1 MESLYSTACNTLS
14 YLFQSRPPEDFEV
27 FTPKGE
33 TDNSQEP
40 TVLETRGHGHSS
52 CSTASR
58 AVSPRVWS
66 TPAQSNAKYFL
77 LARER
82 PLKTRLK
89 HQADLLF
96 LQVEEEYELTPPDS
110 PAAVPP
116 QRPEQDL
123 SGGPRAE
130 EQTPQRLRLLLVGK
144 TGSGKSATGNSILGR
159 AAFTSKFSAKPV
171 TTAVRSGTR
180 DCAGKTLEVIDTPD
194 VLSPQLP
201 LAEATQGC
209 CEAIAS
215 SSPGPHAVLLVT
227 ELGRFTAEDQQVV
240 RRLQEVFGVG
250 VLAYTVLV
258 FTRKENLDGGS
269 LDEYLR
275 ETDNRELA
283 WLDAVCGRRHCGFNN
298 RAEGAEQEAQLQEL
312 LRQVGVVLWEHEGR
326 HYSNEMYRHCG
337 QTLLGDGQGHDGED
351 RPQDESCWEGLRLI
365 QRASEDT
372 HKCLLRGAPI

>member
-1 MESLYSTACNTLS
+1 MDSLYSTACNTLS
-14 YLFQSRPPEDFEV
+14 YLFQSRPPEDFDV
-27 FTPKGE
+27 LAPKGE
-33 TDNSQEP
+33 TGNSQEP
-40 TVLETRGHGHSS
+40 TVQRIRGHGHSS
-52 CSTASR
+52 CSTANR
-58 AVSPRVWS
+58 A
-66 TPAQSNAKYFL
+66 
-77 LARER
+77 
-82 PLKTRLK
+82 
-89 HQADLLF
+89 
-96 LQVEEEYELTPPDS
+96 VEEEYELTPPDS

-159 AAFTSKFSAKPV
+159 ETFMSKLSAKPV

-180 DCAGKTLEVIDTPD
+180 DWAGKTLEVIDTPD

-201 LAEATQGC
+201 LAVATQGC
-209 CEAIAS
+209 CAAIAS

-258 FTRKENLDGGS
+258 FTRKEDLDSGS

-312 LRQVGVVLWEHEGR
+312 LQQVGVVLWEHEGR
-326 HYSNEMYRHCG
+326 HYSNEVYRHCG
-337 QTLLGDGQGHDGED
+337 QTLFGDGQGRQPAPGHGAED

>member
-1 MESLYSTACNTLS
+1 MDSLYSTACNTLS
-14 YLFQSRPPEDFEV
+14 YLFQSRPPEDFDV
-27 FTPKGE
+27 LAPKGE
-33 TDNSQEP
+33 TGNSQEP
-40 TVLETRGHGHSS
+40 TVLEIRGHGHSS

-58 AVSPRVWS
+58 AV
-66 TPAQSNAKYFL
+66 
-77 LARER
+77 
-82 PLKTRLK
+82 
-89 HQADLLF
+89 
-96 LQVEEEYELTPPDS
+96 EEEYELTPPDS
-110 PAAVPP
+110 PTAVPP
-116 QRPEQDL
+116 LRPEQDL

-159 AAFTSKFSAKPV
+159 AAFTSKLSAKPV
-171 TTAVRSGTR
+171 TTAVCSGTR
-180 DCAGKTLEVIDTPD
+180 DWAGKTLEVIDTPD

-201 LAEATQGC
+201 LAEAAQGC
-209 CEAIAS
+209 CAAIAS

-258 FTRKENLDGGS
+258 FTRKEDLDGGS

-298 RAEGAEQEAQLQEL
+298 RAEGAEQESQLQEL

-337 QTLLGDGQGHDGED
+337 QTLLADMQGRWSAPGHGAED

-372 HKCLLRGAPI
+372 HKRLLRGAPI

>member
-1 MESLYSTACNTLS
+1 MEFLYSKACDTLS
-14 YLFQSRPPEDFEV
+14 YLFQSRLPEAFDV
-27 FTPKGE
+27 WTPKGE
-33 TDNSQEP
+33 TENSQEP
-40 TVLETRGHGHSS
+40 TVLEIGGHGYSY

-58 AVSPRVWS
+58 AVRGRRS
-66 TPAQSNAKYFL
+66 
-77 LARER
+77 R
-82 PLKTRLK
+82 P
-89 HQADLLF
+89 
-96 LQVEEEYELTPPDS
+96 
-110 PAAVPP
+110 
-116 QRPEQDL
+116 
-123 SGGPRAE
+123 
-130 EQTPQRLRLLLVGK
+130 PQRLRLLLVGK

-159 AAFTSKFSAKPV
+159 ETFTSKLSAKPV

-180 DCAGKTLEVIDTPD
+180 DWAGKTLEVIDTPD

-209 CEAIAS
+209 CAAIAS

-258 FTRKENLDGGS
+258 FTQKEDLDGGS

-326 HYSNEMYRHCG
+326 HYSNEVYRHCG
-337 QTLLGDGQGHDGED
+337 QTLLADGQGRQPAPGYGAED

-372 HKCLLRGAPI
+372 HKRLLRGAPI